1 MYLTKSIT
9 AISLGALVIATAGFA
24 ASHSDKAAAAAV
36 GARHAQMQLIAYH
49 TGILGGMAKGE
60 AEYDAEKAKVA
71 ASNLHAAATLDTS
84 TMWIEGTEN
93 GMVDGSDAKAEV
105 WTDAE
110 GFASKL
116 ENLQTASAAMMDAA
130 GTDLDALKAGMG
142 NLGKACGACHDDYR
156 VPKS

>member
-1 MYLTKSIT
+1 MHLTKSIT

-24 ASHSDKAAAAAV
+24 AGHSDKAAAAAV

-84 TMWIEGTEN
+84 TMWIEGPILMRLRLAWAISAKPVALATTITAYPRAN
-93 GMVDGSDAKAEV
+93 PCDA
-105 WTDAE
+105 
-110 GFASKL
+110 F
-116 ENLQTASAAMMDAA
+116 
-130 GTDLDALKAGMG
+130 
-142 NLGKACGACHDDYR
+142 
-156 VPKS
+156 